1 MTRDV
6 AKASSAGTA
15 AAAATPWFALSK
27 EGCLARL
34 GASPEGL
41 TDRQVDERRAHWGRN
56 ELPRHRRASWP
67 ELFVRQFR
75 SPLIYLLFGAAA
87 LSLWMGERTDALFIV
102 AVLVLNAAI
111 GAIQEGRA
119 GASADAL
126 QQMVKHTAR
135 VKRNG
140 AMQELDAA
148 DLVPGDIVLLEPGA
162 GVPADM
168 RLLATSDVQ
177 ADESLLTGEA
187 LPVAKNAD
195 AVLHAD
201 LPLGDHI
208 TMLHAGT
215 TLLAGRARG
224 VVVATGERTEL
235 GKIGAS
241 LRETEPAPPPL
252 ILYLARLS
260 KQISVAMAALVALL
274 AVLLL
279 ARGAAPAEILIV
291 AVALAVSAIPEALPV
306 AVTIGLAVATRR
318 MAKRNV
324 IVRSLP
330 AVEGLGACTIIA
342 TDKTG
347 TLTINRLSVDAVLS
361 PEGRRLKA
369 GEWKDDIAEVRR
381 LARAGAVCNEA
392 HWVAEGGAVGDS
404 VDVALLRFA
413 EDLGEIEDHAR
424 LGLFAYEPVNRFSS
438 VKVEGNGEVRVVAKG
453 AVETILSMCAEPDR
467 ALRRAAEDLAA
478 DGYRVLALA
487 ERRLGDRETVDLA
500 HPVWLRC
507 LGCVG
512 LLDPLRPEASAAVAA
527 CRDAGI
533 EVRMITGDHAATALT
548 IGRQLGLADARS
560 DVLSGPEL
568 AALAGERAAQQSA
581 IGRARVFARTDPA
594 QKLLIVETLR
604 ESGHIV
610 AVTGDGVNDGPA
622 LHAANIGVAM
632 GKGGTD
638 VARGAADLIL
648 VDDNFASIVAAVEE
662 GRITFGNLRKI
673 AIFLLGTG
681 IAEIALFL
689 FAVAVGLPAPLTA
702 VQLLWSNLITE
713 TPQAVAL
720 AMGRGSG
727 DELRRPP
734 RATERRLID
743 RSALILMAIPAIA
756 MAVFAA
762 AMFGWE
768 LARGQD
774 LETARNS
781 VLVAVVL
788 FENVFVLTVWN
799 DRRPLWDRPPA
810 GLAWLFGGVGVAIA
824 LQVFAM
830 TWPPLEELL
839 GIRMPDYDSLLVC
852 LGGAV
857 VTAVAAEISKR
868 MVHGRGIDRPAND
881 QTADPESQIRG
892 GSKA

>member
-1 MTRDV
+1 MPRNLV
-6 AKASSAGTA
+6 KPPAGGTA
-15 AAAATPWFALSK
+15 AATTPWFALSGK
-27 EGCLARL
+27 ECLARL
-34 GASPEGL
+34 GADPEGL
-41 TDRQVDERRAHWGRN
+41 TERQVVERRQHWGRN

-75 SPLIYLLFGAAA
+75 SPLIYLLLGAAA

-102 AVLVLNAAI
+102 AVLVLNAVI
-111 GAIQEGRA
+111 GAVQEGRA

-135 VKRNG
+135 VERDG
-140 AMQELDAA
+140 AVRELDAA
-148 DLVPGDIVLLEPGA
+148 DLVPGDIILLEPGA
-162 GVPADM
+162 GIPADT
-168 RLLATSDVQ
+168 RLLAASDVQ

-187 LPVAKNAD
+187 LPVAKSAD
-195 AVLHAD
+195 AALDVD
-201 LPLGDHI
+201 VPLGDRT

-235 GKIGAS
+235 GRIGVS
-241 LRETEPAPPPL
+241 LRETEPTPPPL
-252 ILYLARLS
+252 IQYLERLS
-260 KQISVAMAALVALL
+260 KQISVGMAALVAVL
-274 AVLLL
+274 ALLL
-279 ARGAAPAEILIV
+279 LVRGAAPAEILIV

-306 AVTIGLAVATRR
+306 AVTVGLAVATRR
-318 MAKRNV
+318 MAERNV

-347 TLTINRLSVDAVLS
+347 TLTVNRLSVGAIITPD
-361 PEGRRLKA
+361 GRRLNA
-369 GEWKDDIAEVRR
+369 GEWKDDLAAVRR
-381 LARAGAVCNEA
+381 LARAGAICNEA
-392 HWVAEGGAVGDS
+392 NRVAGGEAIGDS

-413 EDLGEIEDHAR
+413 EDMEQIEDHPR
-424 LGLFAYEPVNRFSS
+424 IGLFAYEPVNRFSS
-438 VKVEGNGEVRVVAKG
+438 VGIEDDDEVRVVAKG
-453 AVETILSMCAEPDR
+453 AVETIVAMCAEPDPS
-467 ALRRAAEDLAA
+467 LLGAADGLAS

-487 ERRLGDRETVDLA
+487 ERSVPDLEMVDLA
-500 HPVWLRC
+500 HPARLHC

-512 LLDPLRPEASAAVAA
+512 LLDPLRPEAAAAVAA

-533 EVRMITGDHAATALT
+533 EVRLITGDHAATALT
-548 IGRQLGLADARS
+548 IGRQLGLAHSQA
-560 DVLSGPEL
+560 DVLSG
-568 AALAGERAAQQSA
+568 AALSALSGQREAHAEA
-581 IGRARVFARTDPA
+581 IGQAKVFARTDPA

-604 ESGHIV
+604 NSGHIV

-632 GKGGTD
+632 GEGGTD
-638 VARGAADLIL
+638 VARGAADLII
-648 VDDNFASIVAAVEE
+648 VDDNFASIVSGIEE

-689 FAVAVGLPAPLTA
+689 LAIAAGLPPPLTA

-720 AMGRGSG
+720 AMGRGRG

-734 RATERRLID
+734 RAADRRLID
-743 RSALILMAIPAIA
+743 GSALLLMAIPAVA
-756 MAVFAA
+756 MSAFLAA
-762 AMFGWE
+762 LFGWE
-768 LARGQD
+768 LARGES

-781 VLVAVVL
+781 VLVGVIL
-788 FENVFVLTVWN
+788 FENMFVLALWN
-799 DRRPLWDRPPA
+799 DRRPLWDRPP
-810 GLAWLFGGVGVAIA
+810 GGIAWLIGGVGAA
-824 LQVFAM
+824 LGLQVFAM
-830 TWPPLEELL
+830 TFPPLEKLL
-839 GIRMPDYDSLLVC
+839 GIRMPDSDSLIAC

-857 VTAVAAEISKR
+857 VTAVAAEIAKR
-868 MVHGRGIDRPAND
+868 MLRRRGDQRIDNWPSP
-881 QTADPESQIRG
+881 TSES
-892 GSKA
+892 